1 MKHFFLYIF
10 FVLLFAETAFSQ
22 EYSDQF
28 FSGTLISNKTGQA
41 LPGANIIN
49 LNSLKG
55 VSSNDMGLFSIQA
68 KVNDTIIVS
77 FLGYQTVNIV
87 IDKNNIN
94 KHQTIYMMENP
105 LELNEVIVSSHELT
119 GILQRDVDI
128 IPIQKP
134 IDISPKIQAMFG
146 DPKPNG
152 LSNLNNALKTLMNP
166 VDLIYNLF
174 SRRSKDL
181 RKLKEIQ
188 KEDKIQKMLAERY
201 DRELLSRLLNVDK
214 KDVYLVLESC
224 DYSERFIKNANDL
237 QILEALLQCYKRYE
251 RYLDKDSDKKF

>member
-1 MKHFFLYIF
+1 MNRFLLNIIFVLIF
-10 FVLLFAETAFSQ
+10 FSTLNAQ
-22 EYSDQF
+22 EYSDKF

-55 VSSNDMGLFSIQA
+55 VSSNDLGLFSIQA
-68 KVNDTIIVS
+68 KVKDTILIS
-77 FLGYQTVNIV
+77 FLGYQTLNIV
-87 IDKNNIN
+87 VTDENIRR
-94 KHQTIYMMENP
+94 HQTIYLMENP

-119 GILQRDVDI
+119 GILKRDVDI
-128 IPIQKP
+128 IPVQQP
-134 IDISPKIQAMFG
+134 IDISPKIKAMFG

-152 LSNLNNALKTLMNP
+152 LSRFNNALKKLMNP

-188 KEDKIQKMLAERY
+188 KEDKVRKMLAERY
-201 DRELLSRLLNVDK
+201 DRELLSQLLNVEK

-224 DYSERFIKNANDL
+224 DYSETFLKNANDL
-237 QILEALLQCYKRYE
+237 QILEALLQCYKRYQRFIE
-251 RYLDKDSDKKF
+251 KDKF